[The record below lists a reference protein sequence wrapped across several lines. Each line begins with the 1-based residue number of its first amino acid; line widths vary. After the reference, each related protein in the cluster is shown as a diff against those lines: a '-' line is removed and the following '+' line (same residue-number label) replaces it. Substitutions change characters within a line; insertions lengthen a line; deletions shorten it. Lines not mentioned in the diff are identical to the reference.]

1 MSSLCSTHLCPGRS
15 QTFGPNRLLE
25 VLTPSCFSR
34 CFDMA
39 SPAGKVSTAKV
50 LKCLKEYLNEHPETG
65 PAILMSVQAGDLEVE
80 KNNR

>member
-1 MSSLCSTHLCPGRS
+1 
-15 QTFGPNRLLE
+15 
-25 VLTPSCFSR
+25 
-34 CFDMA
+34 MA